1 MIAQADSRKWMA
13 RLYNSFLFMEAKIMK
28 MVKKLLAVV
37 LTGVMA
43 VSMLTGCALSDK
55 LAEDALIKML
65 NKSVATSDTFKGYE
79 KNDKM
84 DSAANKIL
92 KDTKTGKTGD
102 ALKSALTTLA
112 GKSTLTAVS
121 AGYETNGKKYAYSYI
136 VVKVPSGKTSTANWG
151 EAVNS
156 LLAQRGFKAPAYVKD
171 SNKKAQIGISDS
183 FEATVGGK
191 KNDYVIVTIQTA
203 AEVTVHA

>member
-13 RLYNSFLFMEAKIMK
+13 CLYNSFLFMEAKIMK
-28 MVKKLLAVV
+28 MAKKLLAVV

-65 NKSVATSDTFKGYE
+65 NKSVTTSDTFKGYE

-92 KDTKTGKTGD
+92 KETKTGKTGEQ
-102 ALKSALTTLA
+102 LKNALTTLA
-112 GKSTLTAVS
+112 GKSTLTAGS
-121 AGYETNGKKYAYSYI
+121 DYETNGKKYANSYI
-136 VVKVPSGKTSTANWG
+136 VVKVPSGKTTTANWG

-156 LLAQRGFKAPAYVKD
+156 LLAQSGFKTPAYVKD

-183 FEATVGGK
+183 FEATVGDK
-191 KNDYVIVTIQTA
+191 KNDYVVVTIQTA
-203 AEVTVHA
+203 VEADA

>member
-28 MVKKLLAVV
+28 MAKKLLAVV

-43 VSMLTGCALSDK
+43 VSMLTGCAMGDK
-55 LAEDALIKML
+55 LAEKALVKML
-65 NKSVATSDTFKGYE
+65 NKSVATTVDFKGYE
-79 KNDKM
+79 QNDKM

-92 KDTKTGKTGD
+92 KDTKSGKTGD
-102 ALKSALTTLA
+102 ELKNALTTLA
-112 GKSTLTAVS
+112 GKSTLTAGSDYV
-121 AGYETNGKKYAYSYI
+121 TNGKKYANSYI

-156 LLAQRGFKAPAYVKD
+156 LLAQNGFKTPGYVKD

-183 FEATVGGK
+183 FEATVGDK
-191 KNDYVIVTIQTA
+191 KNDYVVVTIQTL
-203 AEVTVHA
+203 AEANAD

>member
-13 RLYNSFLFMEAKIMK
+13 CLYNSFLFMEAKIMK
-28 MVKKLLAVV
+28 MAKKLLAVV

-43 VSMLTGCALSDK
+43 VSMLTGCAMGDK
-55 LAEDALIKML
+55 LAEKALVKML
-65 NKSVATSDTFKGYE
+65 NKSVATTDDFKGYE
-79 KNDKM
+79 QNDKM

-92 KDTKTGKTGD
+92 KDTKSGKTGD
-102 ALKSALTTLA
+102 ELKNVLTTLA
-112 GKSTLTAVS
+112 GKTA
-121 AGYETNGKKYAYSYI
+121 ALQDNTAYETNSKKYENKYI

-156 LLAQRGFKAPAYVKD
+156 LLSVEGFKNPDYKKD

-191 KNDYVIVTIQTA
+191 KNDYVVVTIQTQ
-203 AEVTVHA
+203 AEANA

>member
-1 MIAQADSRKWMA
+1 MITQADSRKWMA
-13 RLYNSFLFMEAKIMK
+13 CLYNSFLFMEAKIMK
-28 MVKKLLAVV
+28 MAKKLLALV

-43 VSMLTGCALSDK
+43 LSMLTGCALSDK

-65 NKSVATSDTFKGYE
+65 NKSVTTSDAFKGYE

-84 DSAANKIL
+84 DSAANKVL
-92 KDTKTGKTGD
+92 KDEKAGKTGD
-102 ALKSALTTLA
+102 ELKNALTALA
-112 GKSTLTAVS
+112 GKNNSLNVVA
-121 AGYETNGKKYAYSYI
+121 AGYTTNGKKYAFSYI

-156 LLAQRGFKAPAYVKD
+156 LLAQSGFKTPAYVKD

-191 KNDYVIVTIQTA
+191 KNDYVVVTIQTA
-203 AEVTVHA
+203 AEANA

>member
-1 MIAQADSRKWMA
+1 
-13 RLYNSFLFMEAKIMK
+13 MK
-28 MVKKLLAVV
+28 MAKKLLALV

-55 LAEDALIKML
+55 LAEDALVKML
-65 NKSVATSDTFKGYE
+65 NKSVTTSDTFKGYE

-84 DSAANKIL
+84 DSAANKLL
-92 KDTKTGKTGD
+92 KDTKNGKKDD
-102 ALKSALTTLA
+102 ALKTALTTLA
-112 GKSTLTAVS
+112 GTSTLTAAS
-121 AGYETNGKKYAYSYI
+121 TQYETNGKKYAYSYI
-136 VVKVPSGKTSTANWG
+136 VVKVPSGKTTTANWG

-156 LLAQRGFKAPAYVKD
+156 LLTQNGFKTPAYVKD

-183 FEATVGGK
+183 FEATVSGK

-203 AEVTVHA
+203 LEVDA

>member
-1 MIAQADSRKWMA
+1 
-13 RLYNSFLFMEAKIMK
+13 MK
-28 MVKKLLAVV
+28 MAKKLLALV

-65 NKSVATSDTFKGYE
+65 NKSVTTSDTFKGYE

-92 KDTKTGKTGD
+92 KDTKTGKTGEQ
-102 ALKSALTTLA
+102 LKTALTTLA
-112 GKSTLTAVS
+112 GTSTLTNVS
-121 AGYETNGKKYAYSYI
+121 AGYVTNGKKYAFSYI

-156 LLAQRGFKAPAYVKD
+156 LLAQSGFKTPAYVKD

-183 FEATVGGK
+183 FEATVGDK

-203 AEVTVHA
+203 AEVDA

>member
-1 MIAQADSRKWMA
+1 MITQADSRKWMA
-13 RLYNSFLFMEAKIMK
+13 CLYNSFLFMEAKIMK
-28 MVKKLLAVV
+28 MAKKLLALV

-43 VSMLTGCALSDK
+43 LSMLTGCALSDK

-65 NKSVATSDTFKGYE
+65 NKSVTTSDTFKGYE

-92 KDTKTGKTGD
+92 KDTKSGKKDD
-102 ALKSALTTLA
+102 ALKTALATLA
-112 GKSTLTAVS
+112 GTSTLTAGSDYV
-121 AGYETNGKKYAYSYI
+121 TNGKKYENKYI
-136 VVKVPSGKTSTANWG
+136 VVKVPSGKTTTANWG

-156 LLAQRGFKAPAYVKD
+156 LLGETDFKTPAYVKD

-191 KNDYVIVTIQTA
+191 KNDYVVVTIQTA
-203 AEVTVHA
+203 AEANA

>member
-13 RLYNSFLFMEAKIMK
+13 CLYNSFLFMEAKIMK
-28 MVKKLLAVV
+28 MAKKLLAVV

-43 VSMLTGCALSDK
+43 LSMLTGCALGDK
-55 LAEDALIKML
+55 LAEDALVKML
-65 NKSVATSDTFKGYE
+65 NKSVATSTDFKGYE
-79 KNDKM
+79 QNDKM

-92 KDTKTGKTGD
+92 KDTKTGKTGEQ
-102 ALKSALTTLA
+102 LKTALTTLA
-112 GKSTLTAVS
+112 GTSTLTNVS
-121 AGYETNGKKYAYSYI
+121 AGYVTNGKKYAFSYI

-156 LLAQRGFKAPAYVKD
+156 LLAQSGFKTPAYVKD

-183 FEATVGGK
+183 FEATVGDK

-203 AEVTVHA
+203 AEVDA

>member
-13 RLYNSFLFMEAKIMK
+13 CLYNSFLFMEAKIMK
-28 MVKKLLAVV
+28 MAKKLLALV

-55 LAEDALIKML
+55 LAEDALVKML
-65 NKSVATSDTFKGYE
+65 NKSVTTSDTFKGYE

-84 DSAANKIL
+84 DSAANKLL
-92 KDTKTGKTGD
+92 KDTKNGKKDD
-102 ALKSALTTLA
+102 ALKTALTTLA
-112 GKSTLTAVS
+112 GTSTLTAAS
-121 AGYETNGKKYAYSYI
+121 TQYETNGKEYAYSYI
-136 VVKVPSGKTSTANWG
+136 VVKVPSGKTTTANWG

-156 LLAQRGFKAPAYVKD
+156 LLTQNGFKAPTYVKD

-183 FEATVGGK
+183 FEATVSGK

-203 AEVTVHA
+203 AEVNA